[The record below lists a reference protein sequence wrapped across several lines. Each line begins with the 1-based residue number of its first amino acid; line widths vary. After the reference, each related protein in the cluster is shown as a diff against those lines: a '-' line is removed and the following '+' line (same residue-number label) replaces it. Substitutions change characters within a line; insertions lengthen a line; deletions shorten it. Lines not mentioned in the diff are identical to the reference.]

1 MELEK
6 LKRDEIKSFDMAKA
20 GEVETD
26 IRRQLHSI
34 RMNITED
41 SKKFVGKV
49 RSLKKNLARIKTHQH
64 ELALAGKK

>member
-6 LKRDEIKSFDMAKA
+6 LKNDEIKSFDAAKA
-20 GEVETD
+20 GEVELD
-26 IRRQLHSI
+26 IRRQLLNI

-41 SKKFVGKV
+41 NKKFVGKV